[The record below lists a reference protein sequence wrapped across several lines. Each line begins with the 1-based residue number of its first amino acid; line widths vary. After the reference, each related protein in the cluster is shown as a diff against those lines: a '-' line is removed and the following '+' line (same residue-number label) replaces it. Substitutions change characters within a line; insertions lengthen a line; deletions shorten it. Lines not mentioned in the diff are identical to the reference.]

1 MNISVT
7 KAAKEWGVS
16 RTTIYQKV
24 NDGELSR
31 TADKKIDV
39 SEMLRV
45 FGEPISKKRTER
57 SVNTVQSTPLNSQS
71 VQYNT
76 DIEHLLALEKLKNEH
91 LSQQVSDQKKLIEN
105 YQQQIGQLN
114 KTLDKEREHSIYDHR
129 VSRNE
134 CKQSDEQLL
143 ATGIEIK
150 EDYHQE
156 RYKSSTTLE
165 PLVSDKKVK
174 QELEVTEPA
183 PAETYRTSFSLYF

>member
-1 MNISVT
+1 MT

-57 SVNTVQSTPLNSQS
+57 SADTVQNTPLNSKS

-76 DIEHLLALEKLKNEH
+76 DIEHQLALEKLKNEH

-114 KTLDKEREHSIYDHR
+114 KTLDKANASIQDFAQVR
-129 VSRNE
+129 LLE
-134 CKQSDEQLL
+134 FKQAEMSYEPL
-143 ATGIEIK
+143 
-150 EDYHQE
+150 
-156 RYKSSTTLE
+156 LE
-165 PLVSDKKVK
+165 PEQEKKDDSIVATAK
-174 QELEVTEPA
+174 KKK
-183 PAETYRTSFSLYF
+183 RWFF

>member
-7 KAAKEWGVS
+7 KAAKHWGVS

-24 NDGELSR
+24 NNGELSR

-71 VQYNT
+71 VQHNT

-105 YQQQIGQLN
+105 YQQQIVQLN
-114 KTLDKEREHSIYDHR
+114 KTLDKANASIQDFAQVR
-129 VSRNE
+129 LLEFKKSE
-134 CKQSDEQLL
+134 QSYEPPLEQEQEKTDDSTV
-143 ATGIEIK
+143 ATT
-150 EDYHQE
+150 Q
-156 RYKSSTTLE
+156 
-165 PLVSDKKVK
+165 KKK
-174 QELEVTEPA
+174 RWWE
-183 PAETYRTSFSLYF
+183 F

>member
-45 FGEPISKKRTER
+45 FGEPISKERTER
-57 SVNTVQSTPLNSQS
+57 SANTVQSTPLNSQS
-71 VQYNT
+71 VQHNM
-76 DIEHLLALEKLKNEH
+76 DIEHQLALEKLKNEH

-114 KTLDKEREHSIYDHR
+114 KTLDKANASIQDFAQVR
-129 VSRNE
+129 LLE
-134 CKQSDEQLL
+134 FKQAEISDEPPL
-143 ATGIEIK
+143 A
-150 EDYHQE
+150 QE
-156 RYKSSTTLE
+156 QE
-165 PLVSDKKVK
+165 KKDDSIVASAK
-174 QELEVTEPA
+174 KKK
-183 PAETYRTSFSLYF
+183 RWFF

>member
-24 NDGELSR
+24 HNGQLSR

-57 SVNTVQSTPLNSQS
+57 SVNTVHNSPLNSQS
-71 VQYNT
+71 VQNNT
-76 DIEHLLALEKLKNEH
+76 DIEHQLALEKLKSEH

-105 YQQQIGQLN
+105 YQQQICQLN
-114 KTLDKEREHSIYDHR
+114 KTLDKANASIQDFAQVR
-129 VSRNE
+129 LLEFKKAEMGSE
-134 CKQSDEQLL
+134 PPLEQEQEKTDDSTV
-143 ATGIEIK
+143 ATVE
-150 EDYHQE
+150 
-156 RYKSSTTLE
+156 
-165 PLVSDKKVK
+165 KKK
-174 QELEVTEPA
+174 KWWE
-183 PAETYRTSFSLYF
+183 F

>member
-24 NDGELSR
+24 NNGELSR

-57 SVNTVQSTPLNSQS
+57 SVDTVQSTLLNSQS

-91 LSQQVSDQKKLIEN
+91 LSQQVSDQKKIIEN

-114 KTLDKEREHSIYDHR
+114 KTLDKANASIQDFAQVR
-129 VSRNE
+129 LLE
-134 CKQSDEQLL
+134 FKQAEMSDEPPPEQEKEETETETDDSAV
-143 ATGIEIK
+143 ATT
-150 EDYHQE
+150 Q
-156 RYKSSTTLE
+156 
-165 PLVSDKKVK
+165 KKK
-174 QELEVTEPA
+174 RKWWA
-183 PAETYRTSFSLYF
+183 F